1 MRPSPSPL
9 ETDVADGYGNKVER
23 VERKL
28 RSMMTR
34 GEILPGEHLRQD
46 QLAHTIGATRV
57 PVREAFKTLVAEGLL
72 EHRRN
77 SGHYVVKLTSHG
89 LLQLCWLRSALE
101 ARLAQHTRWPDDAE
115 LRRVEE
121 INAEILGLSAE
132 PESVFDVVELDLAF
146 HYELWQLSDQELL
159 AREMLRIRRLMGPY
173 RAATAVTKDVV
184 RNAQIVEEHEKIIQ
198 ALRDKNLEEY
208 EKALV
213 DHVGL
218 SYRIADYMAE
228 KEEAGE
234 I

>member
-1 MRPSPSPL
+1 MRFSSSPL

-28 RSMMTR
+28 RTMMTR

-46 QLAHTIGATRV
+46 QLTHTIGATRV

-77 SGHYVVKLTSHG
+77 SGHYVVKLTSHEF
-89 LLQLCWLRSALE
+89 LQLCWLRSILE
-101 ARLAQHTRWPDDAE
+101 ARLAQHTRWPDDKE
-115 LRRVEE
+115 MRRVEE
-121 INAEILGLSAE
+121 INAEILDLSAE
-132 PESVFDVVELDLAF
+132 PESMFDVVELDLAF
-146 HYELWQLSDQELL
+146 HYELWRLSDQELL

-173 RAATAVTKDVV
+173 RAAMAYTKDVV
-184 RNAQIVEEHEKIIQ
+184 KNSQIVEEHERIIQ
-198 ALRDKNLEEY
+198 ALRDRDLEEY
-208 EKALV
+208 ERALV
-213 DHVGL
+213 DHVNL

-234 I
+234 A

>member
-1 MRPSPSPL
+1 MRSFHSPL
-9 ETDVADGYGNKVER
+9 ETDIADGYGNKVER

-28 RSMMTR
+28 RGMMTR

-77 SGHYVVKLTSHG
+77 SGHYVVKLTSHEF
-89 LLQLCWLRSALE
+89 LQLCWLRSALE
-101 ARLAQHTRWPDDAE
+101 ARLAQHTRWPDDGE
-115 LRRVEE
+115 MRRIEE
-121 INAEILGLSAE
+121 INARIEDLGAD

-146 HYELWQLSDQELL
+146 HYELWQLSDQNLL

-173 RAATAVTKDVV
+173 RAATAYTKDVV
-184 RNAQIVEEHEKIIQ
+184 KNSQIVEEHERIIQ
-198 ALRDKNLEEY
+198 ALRDRDLEEY
-208 EKALV
+208 ERALV

-218 SYRIADYMAE
+218 LYRIADYMAE

-234 I
+234 A